1 MALTRDHP
9 RVCGEKR
16 YSIQRIGKGT
26 GSPPRMR
33 GKVSQRE
40 LKADRDRITPAYA
53 GKRFISA
60 SNTLYSR
67 DHPRVC
73 GEKRNQK
80 GRSSAS
86 SGSPPRMRG
95 KVGCAGL
102 HHLIHGITPAYAGK
116 SLKKLRKKY
125 NIRDHPRVCGEKYF
139 IAPIL
144 HLGAGSPPRMR
155 GKDVGGHS
163 FAMEAGITPA
173 YAGKSITVVILF
185 LAHGDHPRVCGE
197 KHFGQGS
204 GLELVGS
211 PPRMRGKGCQWWCRR
226 SVPGITPAYAGKSGC
241 HRGRQ
246 RSCWDHPRVCGEKS
260 YPLSDIGRRLG
271 SPPRMRGKVRCWIP
285 H

>member
-1 MALTRDHP
+1 MMVPHTLTRGSPPRMRGKDPPCCNCRSKKGITPAYAGKRSWRYLLMALTRDHP

-26 GSPPRMR
+26 
-33 GKVSQRE
+33 
-40 LKADRDRITPAYA
+40 
-53 GKRFISA
+53 
-60 SNTLYSR
+60 
-67 DHPRVC
+67 
-73 GEKRNQK
+73 
-80 GRSSAS
+80 
-86 SGSPPRMRG
+86 GSPPRMRG

-173 YAGKSITVVILF
+173 YAGKRKQECTQKMKY
-185 LAHGDHPRVCGE
+185 GDHPRVCGE
-197 KHFGQGS
+197 K
-204 GLELVGS
+204 
-211 PPRMRGKGCQWWCRR
+211 
-226 SVPGITPAYAGKSGC
+226 
-241 HRGRQ
+241 
-246 RSCWDHPRVCGEKS
+246 
-260 YPLSDIGRRLG
+260 
-271 SPPRMRGKVRCWIP
+271 
-285 H
+285 